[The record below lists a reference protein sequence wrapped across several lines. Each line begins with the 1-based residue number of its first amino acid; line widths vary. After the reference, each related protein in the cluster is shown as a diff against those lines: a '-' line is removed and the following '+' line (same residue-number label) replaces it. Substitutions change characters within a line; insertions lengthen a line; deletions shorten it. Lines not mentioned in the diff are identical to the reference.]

1 MHAGTLRSAAAWRVG
16 AATACVCAAGAQH
29 PPVREKFRR
38 HGKNAPARILSY
50 LISRVMSRPH
60 CCKGVGGCCP
70 SPCWGSYTS
79 GCTAHS
85 LSGYVCTYGMYVCMR
100 LARREPAGR
109 QQAGAW
115 CQASHRKLL
124 STRAPPYKRVIAGA
138 ALTTRPQRLPART
151 RPRLTRPSV
160 RSFLPVAGSCG
171 SRTGRQEIRRP
182 RPVFCLK

>member
-29 PPVREKFRR
+29 PRVREKFRR
-38 HGKNAPARILSY
+38 HGKNAPARS
-50 LISRVMSRPH
+50 SRVMSRPH

-85 LSGYVCTYGMYVCMR
+85 LSGYVCTYGMYGCMR